1 MVEGGGVCVGRG
13 GGGEP
18 WKLAAAAATEASE
31 ASALNLSL
39 ASWGRSALVR
49 GGGADE
55 NGRCTEGD
63 GGGGERRRVISA
75 AEGKSGT
82 ERESEAGRDQRG
94 RCRG

>member
-1 MVEGGGVCVGRG
+1 M
-13 GGGEP
+13 
-18 WKLAAAAATEASE
+18 
-31 ASALNLSL
+31 NLSL

-49 GGGADE
+49 GGGAAE
-55 NGRCTEGD
+55 NRRCTEGD

-82 ERESEAGRDQRG
+82 ERESGAGRDQRG